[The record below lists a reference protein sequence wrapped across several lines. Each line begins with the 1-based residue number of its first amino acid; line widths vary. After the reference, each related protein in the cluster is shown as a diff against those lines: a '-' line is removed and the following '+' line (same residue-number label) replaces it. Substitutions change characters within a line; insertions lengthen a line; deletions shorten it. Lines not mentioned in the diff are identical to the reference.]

1 MAGFEVTTGEFRT
14 HAGNV
19 DGHAQKLGQAVD
31 AANQAMPDD
40 AYGVICQFLPPLFN
54 ELEQA
59 AGEALKASQGGLEA
73 ISKNL
78 RASADSYESQ
88 DDAMGL
94 TFRGIDGGMR

>member
-1 MAGFEVTTGEFRT
+1 MAGFEVTTGELRT

-59 AGEALKASQGGLEA
+59 AAGTG
-73 ISKNL
+73 
-78 RASADSYESQ
+78 R
-88 DDAMGL
+88 
-94 TFRGIDGGMR
+94 

>member
-1 MAGFEVTTGEFRT
+1 VAGFEVTAGELHV
-14 HAGNV
+14 HAGKV
-19 DGHAQKLGQAVD
+19 DGHAQQLGQAVD

-59 AGEALKASQGGLEA
+59 AGEALKASQGGLEGV
-73 ISKNL
+73 SKNL

-88 DDAMGL
+88 DDAIRMGFL
-94 TFRGIDGGMR
+94 GIEGEMR

>member
-1 MAGFEVTTGEFRT
+1 M
-14 HAGNV
+14 
-19 DGHAQKLGQAVD
+19 D

-40 AYGVICQFLPPLFN
+40 PYGVICQFLPPLFN

-94 TFRGIDGGMR
+94 TFRGIEGEMG

>member
-1 MAGFEVTTGEFRT
+1 MAGFEVAAGDLRAY
-14 HAGNV
+14 AGNV

-54 ELEQA
+54 DLEQA
-59 AGEALKASQGGLEA
+59 AGEALKASQGALDA
-73 ISKNL
+73 VSKNL

-88 DDAMGL
+88 DDAARL
-94 TFRGIDGGMR
+94 TFRGIEGEMG

>member
-1 MAGFEVTTGEFRT
+1 MAGFEVAAGDLRAY
-14 HAGNV
+14 AGNV

-59 AGEALKASQGGLEA
+59 AGEALTASQGGLEA

-94 TFRGIDGGMR
+94 TFRGIEGGMR

>member
-1 MAGFEVTTGEFRT
+1 MAGFEVTAGDLRA
-14 HAGNV
+14 HAGKV

-54 ELEQA
+54 DLEQA
-59 AGEALKASQGGLEA
+59 AGEALKASQGGLEMV
-73 ISKNL
+73 SKNL

-88 DDAMGL
+88 DDAARL
-94 TFRGIDGGMR
+94 TFRGIEGEMG